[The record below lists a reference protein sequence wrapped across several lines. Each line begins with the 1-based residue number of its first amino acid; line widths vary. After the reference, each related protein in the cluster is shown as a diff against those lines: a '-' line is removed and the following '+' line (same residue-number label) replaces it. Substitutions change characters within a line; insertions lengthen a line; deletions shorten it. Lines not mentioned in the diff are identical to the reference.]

1 MQKSE
6 LTPIDYLGLVQM
18 AMTSTQ
24 RGLISSEVEKPPR
37 TEPVKI
43 EDFWQK
49 RPFLAKKAIFVLAI
63 SRHSFEM
70 KNR

>member
-24 RGLISSEVEKPPR
+24 MGLISSEVEKKPR
-37 TEPVKI
+37 TEPVKS

-49 RPFLAKKAIFVLAI
+49 RPFLAKNAVFVIPL
-63 SRHSFEM
+63 
-70 KNR
+70 